1 MLIFTIK
8 FLDIKKIKFL
18 DKGIINFMNTNI
30 YENNNG
36 FNNQLFYYLSFIGY
50 LGMNFL
56 VGFPIASVFFI
67 NCFIIFHN
75 KKDFKISI
83 CISLILLLVLWFL
96 SSMLT
101 LQFPNGVIGMF
112 VDLPWWL
119 GGSLN

>member
-1 MLIFTIK
+1 M
-8 FLDIKKIKFL
+8 
-18 DKGIINFMNTNI
+18 
-30 YENNNG
+30 
-36 FNNQLFYYLSFIGY
+36 SFIGY

-56 VGFPIASVFFI
+56 VGFPIASVIFI
-67 NCFIIFHN
+67 NCFILFHN

-83 CISLILLLVLWFL
+83 FISLLLLLVLWFL

-101 LQFPNGVIGMF
+101 LQFPNGVIGAL